1 MNSKK
6 IQLILEL
13 RNNSREKLT
22 SISKRTNIPIS
33 TLFDLLKELNEEV
46 IKKNTII
53 LDYSKLGF
61 HTKALVFLKVN
72 KVNKEKLRN
81 HLNINPN
88 VNTLHK
94 VNHNWNFIIETIHKS
109 IKELD
114 TFLEKLEEEYNIED
128 KQIHY
133 LVDEVKREG
142 FVVGT

>member
-33 TLFDLLKELNEEV
+33 TLFDLLKELNEDV
-46 IKKNTII
+46 IKKSTII

-72 KVNKEKLRN
+72 RENKEKLKH
-81 HLNINPN
+81 HLNINPCIN
-88 VNTLHK
+88 SLHK
-94 VNHNWNFIIETIHKS
+94 VNHGWNFIIETVHRN

-114 TFLEKLEEEYNIED
+114 DFLEKLEDNYNIED

-133 LVDEVKREG
+133 LIDEVKREG
-142 FVVGT
+142 FIVG

>member
-13 RNNSREKLT
+13 RNNAREKLT

-33 TLFDLLKELNEEV
+33 TLFDLLKELNEDV
-46 IKKNTII
+46 IKKSTII

-72 KVNKEKLRN
+72 RENKEKLKH
-81 HLNINPN
+81 HLNINPCIN
-88 VNTLHK
+88 SLHK
-94 VNHNWNFIIETIHKS
+94 VNHGWNFIIETVHRN

-114 TFLEKLEEEYNIED
+114 DFLEKLEDNYNIED

-133 LVDEVKREG
+133 LIDEVKREG
-142 FVVGT
+142 FIVG